1 MRVTETERE
10 KGHLLKLLLDGG
22 GELLLDLDFCNE
34 KRIGA
39 GSEITPSQIKE
50 YKAESD
56 YRRAKSR
63 ALWLL
68 DRYVYSERRLYEK
81 LIKAGFG
88 GEPSAKAV
96 ARLKELGLID
106 DASLALRTAQD
117 LSRRGVSKREAY
129 GKLLAKGIPAPV
141 VKEALENGEFD
152 EREQIAQLIERKYAR
167 QLAAGETQK
176 VYAALCRKGF
186 SFSAVR
192 DVLKKH
198 SEELEYSEDF

>member
-1 MRVTETERE
+1 MTVTDITRE
-10 KGHLLKLLLDGG
+10 KGHCVKLTFDSGDGV
-22 GELLLDLDFCNE
+22 LLDLDFCDE
-34 KRIGA
+34 TCIRKGA
-39 GSEITPSQIKE
+39 EVSPEQVKE
-50 YKAESD
+50 FKAESD

-88 GEPSAKAV
+88 KEPSARAI

-106 DASLALRTAQD
+106 DTSLALRASQD

-141 VKEALENGEFD
+141 VKEALENARFD
-152 EREQIAQLIERKYAR
+152 ERGQIAQLIERKYAR

-186 SFSAVR
+186 SFGAVR
-192 DVLKKH
+192 DVLKKIQ
-198 SEELEYSEDF
+198 